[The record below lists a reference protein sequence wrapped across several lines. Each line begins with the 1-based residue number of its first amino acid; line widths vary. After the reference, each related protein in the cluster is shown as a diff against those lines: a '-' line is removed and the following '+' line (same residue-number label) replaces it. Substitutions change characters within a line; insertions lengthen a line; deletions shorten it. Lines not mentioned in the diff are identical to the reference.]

1 MRATDII
8 RDLLDLIDGIDHA
21 AVEPEAVLEPTAE
34 IELVVP
40 MQTEPSDANHF
51 TQIADLI
58 TQANFA
64 DYANEPNEQY
74 ADVDAVTTHA
84 GGGIN
89 GPKHPSDIRVDHT
102 SMYPAHQ
109 YGVR

>member
-1 MRATDII
+1 MKATDII
-8 RDLLDLIDGIDHA
+8 RDLLDLIDAVDHT
-21 AVEPEAVLEPTAE
+21 AVEPEVIPEPTAE
-34 IELVVP
+34 IGLVVP
-40 MQTEPSDANHF
+40 APTAPSDANHF

-74 ADVDAVTTHA
+74 ADVDAVTNHA

-89 GPKHPSDIRVDHT
+89 GPKHPHDIRVKDP
-102 SMYPAHQ
+102 SAYPSQ
-109 YGVR
+109 QEF

>member
-21 AVEPEAVLEPTAE
+21 AVEPEAVLEPTAD
-34 IELVVP
+34 IELIVP
-40 MQTEPSDANHF
+40 MQMEPSDTNHF

-89 GPKHPSDIRVDHT
+89 GPKHPHDIRVKDP
-102 SMYPAHQ
+102 SAYPNQ
-109 YGVR
+109 QEF

>member
-21 AVEPEAVLEPTAE
+21 AVELEAVLEPTAE

-74 ADVDAVTTHA
+74 ADVNAVTTHA

-89 GPKHPSDIRVDHT
+89 GPKHPHDIRVKDP
-102 SMYPAHQ
+102 SAYPNQ
-109 YGVR
+109 QEF

>member
-1 MRATDII
+1 MKATDII
-8 RDLLDLIDGIDHA
+8 RDLLDLIDAVDHT
-21 AVEPEAVLEPTAE
+21 AVEPVAAISEPTAE
-34 IELVVP
+34 IEIVVP
-40 MQTEPSDANHF
+40 AQMEPSDANHF

-74 ADVDAVTTHA
+74 ADVDAVTKHA

-89 GPKHPSDIRVDHT
+89 GPKHPHDIRVKDP
-102 SMYPAHQ
+102 SAYPSQ
-109 YGVR
+109 QEF